1 MHTLSCSLRITPC
14 FAGIYEN
21 HQQAELD
28 SYINEMKTERGSM
41 YSCVECGKTTKSRG
55 DLKKHILSKHI
66 QGPPLVCPYCARPY
80 KNQPSL
86 QAHISQ
92 SHREGG
98 RNQQ

>member
-1 MHTLSCSLRITPC
+1 
-14 FAGIYEN
+14 
-21 HQQAELD
+21 
-28 SYINEMKTERGSM
+28 MKTDRGSM
-41 YSCVECGKTTKSRG
+41 FACVECGKTTKARG

-66 QGPPLVCPYCARPY
+66 QGPPVTCPYCARTY

-98 RNQQ
+98 GRAGDHM

>member
-1 MHTLSCSLRITPC
+1 MVSWQLESPLFPGLYGHQEDLGPYIT
-14 FAGIYEN
+14 
-21 HQQAELD
+21 
-28 SYINEMKTERGSM
+28 EMKTDRGSM
-41 YSCVECGKTTKSRG
+41 FACVECGKTTKARG

-66 QGPPLVCPYCARPY
+66 QGPPVTCPYCARTY

-98 RNQQ
+98 GRAGDHM